1 MTNFTRK
8 YTYIKPPRIFQ
19 INPPLFPFP
28 KEYQLSNGI
37 KVYCTN
43 MGTQDV
49 IKLEVVVFS
58 GRPYEQKKMISRVT
72 GSLLKEGAGNLNAVA
87 IAESFDYYG
96 SSLSHPVQMDTSHL
110 VVHSITEHF
119 SSILSMVAMMLRE
132 PSFPKN
138 ELESYLKRGKQKL
151 LIELTKGEVVAY
163 RKITELIY
171 GIDHPYGY
179 NSEPSDFDEIKREDL
194 IEHFER
200 LYYPDNTVIFLSGKF
215 GEREVEALDNTIG
228 KWVSSKK
235 GLPRILKKLEVENGS
250 KVIERIGMSEMQQTA
265 IRIGRRLFKRDHADF
280 AGMFVLNTILGGYF
294 SSRLMNNLREEK
306 GLTYNIFSAIDTMK
320 YDGYFCIGAEVNNE
334 NSLIAVEEIMK
345 EIHVLRNQEVGR
357 EELKMVKNYLIGNY
371 LNLLDGPFNVS
382 DALKSLVIEDISF
395 DHYDQLMVKIK
406 NISAEEIR
414 ELAIKYLNPGDLTE
428 VIVGPTY

>member
-1 MTNFTRK
+1 
-8 YTYIKPPRIFQ
+8 
-19 INPPLFPFP
+19 
-28 KEYQLSNGI
+28 
-37 KVYCTN
+37 

-58 GRPYEQKKMISRVT
+58 GRPYERKKMVSRVT
-72 GSLLKEGAGNLNAVA
+72 GSILKEGAGNLNAVA

-119 SSILSMVAMMLRE
+119 TSILSLVAMMLKE
-132 PSFPKN
+132 PHFPRN
-138 ELESYLKRGKQKL
+138 EMESYLERGKQKL
-151 LIELTKGEVVAY
+151 LIELTKGDVVAY
-163 RKITELIY
+163 RKITELIF
-171 GIDHPYGY
+171 GSDHPYGY
-179 NSEPSDFDEIKREDL
+179 NSEASDFDEIKREDL
-194 IEHFER
+194 LEHFER

-215 GEREVEALDNTIG
+215 GEREVEALDNTLG

-235 GLPRILKKLEVENGS
+235 GSPEILKKLGVENGS
-250 KVIERIGMSEMQQTA
+250 KVIERIGMPEMQQTA
-265 IRIGRRLFKRDHADF
+265 IRIGRKLFKRDHPDF

-306 GLTYNIFSAIDTMK
+306 GFTYNIFSAIDTMK

-334 NSLIAVEEIMK
+334 NSLIALDEIMK
-345 EIHVLRNQEVGR
+345 EIQILRNHEVGR
-357 EELKMVKNYLIGNY
+357 EELKMVKNYLLGNY

-382 DALKSLVIEDISF
+382 DALKGLVVEDVSF
-395 DHYDQLMVKIK
+395 DHYDQLMEKIK
-406 NISAEEIR
+406 NLNAGEIR
-414 ELAIKYLNPGDLTE
+414 ELACKYLNPADLTE

>member
-1 MTNFTRK
+1 
-8 YTYIKPPRIFQ
+8 
-19 INPPLFPFP
+19 
-28 KEYQLSNGI
+28 
-37 KVYCTN
+37 

-58 GRPYEQKKMISRVT
+58 GRPYERKKMISRVT

-96 SSLSHPVQMDTSHL
+96 SSLSNPANMDTSHL

-119 SSILSMVAMMLRE
+119 PSILSLVAMLLRE
-132 PSFPKN
+132 PSFPRN
-138 ELESYLKRGKQKL
+138 EMESYLKRGKQKL

-163 RKITELIY
+163 RKITEIIY

-179 NSEPSDFDEIKREDL
+179 NSEASDFDEIKREDL

-215 GEREVEALDNTIG
+215 GEREVEALENTIG
-228 KWVSSKK
+228 KWISRKK
-235 GLPRILKKLEVENGS
+235 GSPTILKKLECGNES
-250 KVIERIGMSEMQQTA
+250 KLVERIGLPEMQQTA
-265 IRIGRRLFKRDHADF
+265 IRIGRRLFKRNHTDF

-294 SSRLMNNLREEK
+294 SSRLMNNLREER

-334 NSLIAVEEIMK
+334 NSLIALEEIMK
-345 EIHVLRNQEVGR
+345 EIQILRNQEVGR
-357 EELKMVKNYLIGNY
+357 EELKMVKNYLLGNY

-382 DALKSLVIEDISF
+382 DAFKGLVLEDVSF
-395 DHYDQLMVKIK
+395 DHYDQLMEKIK
-406 NISAEEIR
+406 NIRAEEIT
-414 ELAIKYLNPGDLTE
+414 ELAIKYLNPGDLKE
-428 VIVGPTY
+428 VIVGPTH